1 MALQCLVLA
10 AVLAAPLEATT
21 LVGTL
26 VVANKSGDSV
36 SFIDLDRGRE
46 VARVAIGRAP
56 HELAVSPD
64 GRLVLVGEYGSEEE
78 HGRTVAL
85 LDVPSASVVGR
96 IDVGEKS
103 RPHSIAFLP
112 GGERAVVTL
121 QDSDTLAILDLASR
135 TVARVIPTGGR
146 ESHMVRLSPDGRQ
159 AFVTSRLEEG
169 TVSIL
174 DLEGDAPTRVLETG
188 AGAEG
193 LAVTPD
199 GREVWVL
206 DRAAGTISIVDTV
219 RSIVVDR
226 VPSRMQSNRI
236 AISRAGEA
244 IVTNG
249 TSGETLAQYLR
260 VIDVASRKSRRE
272 FHLKGG
278 EPAQGAFGIWIQ
290 DRTVFI
296 SDTDGGRVLAYDL
309 ETWGEPRILIS
320 GLEKER
326 PDGMG
331 WSPLRVA
338 SE

>member
-1 MALQCLVLA
+1 MSFVLFAL
-10 AVLAAPLEATT
+10 LEAST

-26 VVANKSGDSV
+26 LVANKSGDSV
-36 SFIDLDRGRE
+36 SFIDLDSGRE
-46 VARVAIGRAP
+46 AARVPVGRAP

-64 GRLVLVGEYGSEEE
+64 GRMALVGEYGPEDE
-78 HGRTVAL
+78 HGRTVAI
-85 LDVPSASVVGR
+85 LDVASATVADR
-96 IDVGEKS
+96 IDVGPDS
-103 RPHSIAFLP
+103 RPHSMAFLH
-112 GGERAVVTL
+112 GNRAVVTL
-121 QDSDTLAILDLASR
+121 QDSDTLAIVDLDSR
-135 TVARVIPTGGR
+135 AIERTLRTGGR
-146 ESHMVRLSPDGRQ
+146 ESHMVRLSPDSRH

-169 TVSIL
+169 TLSIL

-206 DRAAGTISIVDTV
+206 DREAGTISIVDTV
-219 RSIVVDR
+219 RGVVADK

-249 TSGETLAQYLR
+249 TSGEAMVQY
-260 VIDVASRKSRRE
+260 VSVFDVATRQKRRE
-272 FHLKGG
+272 LPLRGG
-278 EPAQGAFGIWIQ
+278 EPAKGAFGIWIQ
-290 DRTVFI
+290 DRTAFI
-296 SDTDGGRVLAYDL
+296 SDTDGGRVLAFDL
-309 ETWGEPRILIS
+309 DAWGEPRVLIE

-331 WSPLRVA
+331 WSPVRVA
-338 SE
+338 SK

>member
-1 MALQCLVLA
+1 MCSLILA
-10 AVLAAPLEATT
+10 ST
-21 LVGTL
+21 LIGTL

-36 SFIDLDRGRE
+36 SFIDLDSGRE
-46 VARVAIGRAP
+46 SARVAVGRAP

-64 GRLVLVGEYGSEEE
+64 GRMVLVAEYGPEEE
-78 HGRTVAL
+78 HGRTVAI
-85 LDVPSASVVGR
+85 LDLPSAAVVGR

-112 GGERAVVTL
+112 GGKRAVVTL

-135 TVARVIPTGGR
+135 TVARSIPTGGR
-146 ESHMVRLSPDGRQ
+146 ESHMVRLSPDGRR

-169 TVSIL
+169 TLSIL
-174 DLEGDAPTRVLETG
+174 DLEGEGPTRVLETG
-188 AGAEG
+188 PGAEG

-206 DRAAGTISIVDTV
+206 DRAAGTISIVDTA

-244 IVTNG
+244 VITNG
-249 TSGETLAQYLR
+249 TSGETLIQY
-260 VIDVASRKSRRE
+260 VSVFDVVSRKRRRE
-272 FHLKGG
+272 LPLSGG
-278 EPAQGAFGIWIQ
+278 EPAKGAFGIWIQ

-309 ETWGEPRILIS
+309 DTWGEPRVLLS
-320 GLEKER
+320 GLERER